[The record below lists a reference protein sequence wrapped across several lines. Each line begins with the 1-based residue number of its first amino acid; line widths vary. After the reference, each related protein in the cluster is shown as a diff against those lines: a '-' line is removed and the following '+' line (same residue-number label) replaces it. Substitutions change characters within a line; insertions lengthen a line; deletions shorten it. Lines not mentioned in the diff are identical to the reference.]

1 MTLSVYLTL
10 FFMLGYLFLQQVW
23 VYVLAFSYN
32 ENEAVFLFASVSKR
46 VQVRNHSHENE
57 FDLLE
62 NELAGGSHFHMN
74 GFARSLVLTPRQKTT
89 RK

>member
-32 ENEAVFLFASVSKR
+32 ENEAVFLFAKCETILMKTSLIYLK
-46 VQVRNHSHENE
+46 
-57 FDLLE
+57 
-62 NELAGGSHFHMN
+62 MN
-74 GFARSLVLTPRQKTT
+74 LQAEVISI
-89 RK
+89 